1 VHAPEDVFF
10 VFDEVKHQGY
20 QEVVALVVAQL
31 AVNIAISKND
41 VAQLLR
47 IRHELDSFF
56 LVDKDCR
63 TLAYGVIIDEV
74 LQLLVFDFDQF
85 REKGRLV
92 AIFELSY
99 VKQVAPDAA
108 SVLVVYS
115 FLFEQV
121 EEYSI
126 SVEISS
132 ETLLLFYNIKPVCLC
147 KATL

>member
-1 VHAPEDVFF
+1 MHAPEDVFF
-10 VFDEVKHQGY
+10 VFDEVKHQCY

-74 LQLLVFDFDQF
+74 L
-85 REKGRLV
+85 
-92 AIFELSY
+92 
-99 VKQVAPDAA
+99 
-108 SVLVVYS
+108 
-115 FLFEQV
+115 
-121 EEYSI
+121 
-126 SVEISS
+126 
-132 ETLLLFYNIKPVCLC
+132 
-147 KATL
+147 